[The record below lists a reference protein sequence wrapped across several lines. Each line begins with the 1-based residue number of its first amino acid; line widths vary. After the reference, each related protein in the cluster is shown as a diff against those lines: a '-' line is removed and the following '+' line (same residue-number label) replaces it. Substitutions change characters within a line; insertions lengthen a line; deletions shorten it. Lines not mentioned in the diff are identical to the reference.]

1 MTQEGLTREQDSVK
15 PRGEG
20 GRESQSRQLGLCQQ
34 TSPGPAS
41 EKLDMIFFF
50 FFFFY
55 DLLIKNE
62 VQELACSPGEGQMG
76 G

>member
-1 MTQEGLTREQDSVK
+1 MPADKPWASIREAGHD
-15 PRGEG
+15 
-20 GRESQSRQLGLCQQ
+20 LL
-34 TSPGPAS
+34 
-41 EKLDMIFFF
+41 L

>member
-1 MTQEGLTREQDSVK
+1 MPADKPLASIREA
-15 PRGEG
+15 GH
-20 GRESQSRQLGLCQQ
+20 
-34 TSPGPAS
+34 
-41 EKLDMIFFF
+41 
-50 FFFFY
+50 